1 MIIFTLI
8 IYINKKDWIKGIAM
22 AIEEIVLVK
31 SFPNE
36 PLLRCVFGEQD
47 DGVMLCL
54 EEELSIWE
62 QKGIRP
68 LAVKCPK
75 TRVFEY
81 DDELFKKLKEAA
93 YTLED
98 QDLLEALWE
107 KARIYDR
114 DRTLV
119 NGVSSNVT

>member
-1 MIIFTLI
+1 MRAG
-8 IYINKKDWIKGIAM
+8 K
-22 AIEEIVLVK
+22 IVLVK
-31 SFPNE
+31 SFPSE
-36 PLLRCVFGEQD
+36 PLSRCVFGEQD

-54 EEELSIWE
+54 EEEFRLWE

-68 LAVKCPK
+68 LIVKCPK

-98 QDLLEALWE
+98 QALLEALWG
-107 KARIYDR
+107 KARIYDG

-119 NGVSSNVT
+119 KGVYSNVT

>member
-1 MIIFTLI
+1 MGAGQVALI
-8 IYINKKDWIKGIAM
+8 
-22 AIEEIVLVK
+22 K
-31 SFPNE
+31 SFPNDPVVRRIVE
-36 PLLRCVFGEQD
+36 END
-47 DGVMLCL
+47 DWVKLCL
-54 EEELSIWE
+54 EEEFNLWE

-68 LAVKCPK
+68 LTVKCPK

-107 KARIYDR
+107 KARIYDG

-119 NGVSSNVT
+119 NGVASNVT